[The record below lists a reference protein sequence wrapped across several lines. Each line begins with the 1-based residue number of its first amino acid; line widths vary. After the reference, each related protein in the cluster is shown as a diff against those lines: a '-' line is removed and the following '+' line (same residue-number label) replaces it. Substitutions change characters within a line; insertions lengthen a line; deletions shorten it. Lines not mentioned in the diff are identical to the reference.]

1 MMAAIPKIDE
11 HDNPGAIRPWWHGIN
26 CPQIAQAPKLELET
40 VKKIFRNATK
50 ALQRGGRT
58 VKCKVQLNGPQCSW
72 VVVQLGYLEP

>member
-11 HDNPGAIRPWWHGIN
+11 HDSPGAIGPWWHGIN
-26 CPQIAQAPKLELET
+26 YPQIAQAPKLELET

-58 VKCKVQLNGPQCSW
+58 VK
-72 VVVQLGYLEP
+72 